1 MENMRKGFMTAIVLV
16 MMVVASM
23 LLLVLYQGVANYRE
37 NAISTLSSIQN
48 DADSVNIM
56 NIGIGFLKPK
66 SLGILGI
73 PLLYN
78 DNVPTWFNDFKS
90 KLNQD
95 WQNYI
100 TTYVSTTKA
109 CKIYD
114 WSSTGGQDSG
124 LIKSESS
131 AIALFN
137 EITSYITSRNPYQ
150 VALYA
155 FPMKQSGSTT
165 VFLISMVKRQYRTPN
180 NQYKYV
186 TTYTYCLVGPKL
198 LNQYVYFTNKE
209 SSNIYFASG
218 DIIDGPMRSND
229 YIYIDN
235 TNGNPTFNGTIEF
248 KGMKYLKEYETLLGT
263 RYVNVLV
270 TVENDYPAYAT
281 MKGNPPYRILSDTDA
296 ANLNFSSIAT
306 EYKTNLET
314 MVKPYS
320 NLQTSPATPTGIKFG
335 SGITLSFNHDTGSDY
350 DLLIYEGSDVD
361 KSKARYKI
369 KWKPNGPPN
378 ASVIKESRKS
388 EKKEW
393 EHEDQ
398 VDTLFNGVI
407 YSTGNITIDDDSTYL
422 SKYYGNYTLYSE
434 GDIKVKDRLIPYDT
448 YTNNTNYFTTDHE
461 ASGTELSTSTIN
473 DIKDYVSANEKSSL
487 NLVAKNNVIV
497 SETKETKPYNMKLF
511 ASIYAFNGSFK
522 VEDHDS
528 DDPAGQLLVF
538 GSIMQNVRGAV
549 GTVSGTGYDKMYVY
563 DPRLLTAAYQ
573 PAGTP
578 AKNSSAKIQ
587 VLGVVKSNN

>member
-23 LLLVLYQGVANYRE
+23 TLLVLYQAVANYRE
-37 NAISTLSSIQN
+37 NAMSTLSSIQN
-48 DADSVNIM
+48 DADSVNMM
-56 NIGIGFLKPK
+56 NIGVGFLKPK
-66 SLGILGI
+66 FLGILGI
-73 PLLYN
+73 SLLYN
-78 DNVPTWFNDFKS
+78 DSVPTWFNDFKS
-90 KLNQD
+90 KLSQD

-124 LIKSESS
+124 LIKLENASNF
-131 AIALFN
+131 LN
-137 EITSYITSRNPYQ
+137 EITSYINQRKPYQ
-150 VALYA
+150 ISLYA

-165 VFLISMVKRQYRTPN
+165 VFLISMVKRQYRATN
-180 NQYKYV
+180 NQSKYV

-198 LNQYVYFTNKE
+198 LNQYVYFTGQE
-209 SSNIYFASG
+209 QSNIYFASG

-248 KGMKYLKEYETLLGT
+248 KGMKTKNQKGKIFEVATNNYS
-263 RYVNVLV
+263 
-270 TVENDYPAYAT
+270 DYAT

-296 ANLNFSSIAT
+296 ANLNFSSIAS
-306 EYKTNLET
+306 EYKTNLQN

-320 NLQTSPATPTGIKFG
+320 DLQTYPATPTGIQFTKD
-335 SGITLSFNHDTGSDY
+335 ITLSFNHGTGSDY
-350 DLLIYEGSDVD
+350 NLLIYEGSNIADSTV
-361 KSKARYKI
+361 RYKI
-369 KWKPNGPPN
+369 NWKTSGPPN
-378 ASVIKESRKS
+378 ATVVKETKS
-388 EKKEW
+388 DSSW
-393 EHEDQ
+393 SPSTP
-398 VDTLFNGVI
+398 VDTLFNGVV
-407 YSTGNITIDDDSTYL
+407 YSTGNITIDGDSTYL
-422 SKYYGNYTLYSE
+422 SKYYGNYTLYSV

-448 YTNNTNYFTTDHE
+448 YTNYFTSQETQY
-461 ASGTELSTSTIN
+461 AGTKLSTSTIN
-473 DIKDYVSANEKSSL
+473 DIYNYVSANEKSSL

-497 SETKETKPYNMKLF
+497 SETNGIKPYNMKLF
-511 ASIYAFNGSFK
+511 ASIYAFGGSFK
-522 VEDHDS
+522 VEDYNH

-538 GSIMQNVRGAV
+538 GSIMQKVRGAV
-549 GTVSGTGYDKMYVY
+549 GTISGAGYDKMYVY
-563 DPRLLTAAYQ
+563 DPRFTTAAYQ

>member
-23 LLLVLYQGVANYRE
+23 TLLVLYQGVANYRE
-37 NAISTLSSIQN
+37 NAMSTLSSIQN

-198 LNQYVYFTNKE
+198 LNQYVYFTNEE
-209 SSNIYFASG
+209 SSDIYFKAG
-218 DIIDGPMRSND
+218 DLIDGPMRSND
-229 YIYIDN
+229 FIYIDN
-235 TNGNPTFNGTIEF
+235 SKGKPTFNGTVEF
-248 KGMKYLKEYETLLGT
+248 KGMKDK
-263 RYVNVLV
+263 NKN
-270 TVENDYPAYAT
+270 TVAGNKYPNYAT

-296 ANLNFSSIAT
+296 ANLNFSSIAS
-306 EYKTNLET
+306 EYKTNLQN

-320 NLQTSPATPTGIKFG
+320 DLQTYPATPTGIQFTKD
-335 SGITLSFNHDTGSDY
+335 ITLSFNHGTGMSNY
-350 DLLIYEGSDVD
+350 DLLIYEGSNTANSTV
-361 KSKARYKI
+361 RYKI
-369 KWKPNGPPN
+369 NWKPSGPPN
-378 ASVIKESRKS
+378 ATIIKETKS
-388 EKKEW
+388 GSSW
-393 EHEDQ
+393 SPSAP
-398 VDTLFNGVI
+398 VDTLFNGVV
-407 YSTGNITIDDDSTYL
+407 YSTGNITIDDTDSTYL

-448 YTNNTNYFTTDHE
+448 YNEYFKNNQ
-461 ASGTELSTSTIN
+461 AKPMSSS
-473 DIKDYVSANEKSSL
+473 DIESIKKYVSANEKSSL

-497 SETKETKPYNMKLF
+497 SETNGNKLSNTKLF

-522 VEDHDS
+522 VENHDKGEF
-528 DDPAGQLLVF
+528 AGQLLVF
-538 GSIMQNVRGAV
+538 GSIMQNIRGPVASLDRF
-549 GTVSGTGYDKMYVY
+549 GKFHGYDKMYIY

>member
-37 NAISTLSSIQN
+37 NAMSTLSSIQN

-90 KLNQD
+90 KLSQD

-124 LIKSESS
+124 LIKLENASNFLSEM
-131 AIALFN
+131 
-137 EITSYITSRNPYQ
+137 TSYIDQRKPYQ
-150 VALYA
+150 ISLYA

-209 SSNIYFASG
+209 TGSDDKPIYFTG
-218 DIIDGPMRSND
+218 GELIDGPMRSND

-235 TNGNPTFNGTIEF
+235 TNGNPTFNGTVEF
-248 KGMKYLKEYETLLGT
+248 KGIKDKNQNTVAENKYP
-263 RYVNVLV
+263 N
-270 TVENDYPAYAT
+270 YAT

-296 ANLNFSSIAT
+296 SKLDFNSIAS
-306 EYKTNLET
+306 EYQTNLQN

-320 NLQTSPATPTGIKFG
+320 DLQTSPATATGIKFG
-335 SGITLSFNHDTGSDY
+335 NDITLSFNHDTSSDY
-350 DLLIYEGSDVD
+350 DLLIYEGSNIANSTV
-361 KSKARYKI
+361 RYKI

-378 ASVIKESRKS
+378 ATVIKETKS
-388 EKKEW
+388 GSSW
-393 EHEDQ
+393 SPSAP
-398 VDTLFNGVI
+398 VDTLFNGVV
-407 YSTGNITIDDDSTYL
+407 YSTGNITIDSNNSKYL

-448 YTNNTNYFTTDHE
+448 YNEYFKNDQ
-461 ASGTELSTSTIN
+461 AKPLSSS
-473 DIKDYVSANEKSSL
+473 DIESIKKYVSANEKSSL

-497 SETKETKPYNMKLF
+497 SEPVVQSFLFFEYYTKLDNMKLF

-522 VEDHDS
+522 VADYNHDA
-528 DDPAGQLLVF
+528 PAGQLLVF
-538 GSIMQNVRGAV
+538 GSIMQNIRGPV
-549 GTVSGTGYDKMYVY
+549 GTFDSSGKTKTGYYKTYVY
-563 DPRLLTAAYQ
+563 DERLTTAAYQ
-573 PAGTP
+573 PAATP
-578 AKNSSAKIQ
+578 AKDSSAKIR

>member
-37 NAISTLSSIQN
+37 NAMSTLSSIQN

-56 NIGIGFLKPK
+56 NIGVGFLKPK

-137 EITSYITSRNPYQ
+137 QITSYITSRNPYQ

-165 VFLISMVKRQYRTPN
+165 VFLVSMVKRQYRAPN
-180 NQYKYV
+180 NQSKYV

-209 SSNIYFASG
+209 KLAGQNPIYFKAG
-218 DIIDGPMRSND
+218 EFIDGPMRSND
-229 YIYIDN
+229 YVYINN
-235 TNGNPTFNGTIEF
+235 TGGKPTFNGTIEF
-248 KGMKYLKEYETLLGT
+248 KGII
-263 RYVNVLV
+263 NP
-270 TVENDYPAYAT
+270 NDKIVAESNYSTYAT
-281 MKGNPPYRILSDTDA
+281 MNGNPKYRILSNTDA
-296 ANLNFSSIAT
+296 SNLDFSSIST
-306 EYKTNLET
+306 EYQNNLQSLIRS
-314 MVKPYS
+314 YS
-320 NLQTSPATPTGIKFG
+320 NLQTTPATATGIKFD
-335 SGITLSFNHDTGSDY
+335 SDITLSFNHGTGTSDY
-350 DLLIYEGSDVD
+350 DLQIYQDQNT
-361 KSKARYKI
+361 RYTI
-369 KWKPNGPPN
+369 KWKPSGAPN
-378 ASVIKESRKS
+378 ATVIKESRKN

-393 EHEDQ
+393 KQDYQ

-407 YSTGNITIDDDSTYL
+407 YSTGNITIDGDSTYL

-434 GDIKVKDRLIPYDT
+434 ADIKVKDRLIPYDT
-448 YTNNTNYFTTDHE
+448 YTNNTNYFTTDQE

-473 DIKDYVSANEKSSL
+473 NIKDYVSANEKSSL

-497 SETKETKPYNMKLF
+497 SETNGTKPYNMKLF
-511 ASIYAFNGSFK
+511 ASIYAFNGSFE
-522 VEDHDS
+522 VADYNNDNA
-528 DDPAGQLLVF
+528 AGQLLTF
-538 GSIMQNVRGAV
+538 GSIMQNVRGPV
-549 GTVSGTGYDKMYVY
+549 GTFNPSTGKTQTGYYKTYVY

-573 PAGTP
+573 PAATP
-578 AKNSSAKIQ
+578 AKDSSAKIR

>member
-37 NAISTLSSIQN
+37 NAMYTLSSIQN
-48 DADSVNIM
+48 DADSINIM
-56 NIGIGFLKPK
+56 NIGVGFLKPK

-90 KLNQD
+90 KLSQD

-114 WSSTGGQDSG
+114 STSNAG
-124 LIKSESS
+124 LIILENASNF
-131 AIALFN
+131 LN
-137 EITSYITSRNPYQ
+137 EITSYIDQRKPYQ
-150 VALYA
+150 ISLYA

-186 TTYTYCLVGPKL
+186 TTYTYCLIGPKL
-198 LNQYVYFTNKE
+198 LNQYAYFTNKE
-209 SSNIYFASG
+209 TGSDGKAIYFKSG
-218 DIIDGPMRSND
+218 ELIDGPMRSND

-235 TNGNPTFNGTIEF
+235 SKGKPTFNGTIEF
-248 KGMKYLKEYETLLGT
+248 KGMKTDIASQPISESNYEDYANLGG
-263 RYVNVLV
+263 L
-270 TVENDYPAYAT
+270 P
-281 MKGNPPYRILSDTDA
+281 KYRILNNSDTSGLD
-296 ANLNFSSIAT
+296 FSSIAS
-306 EYKTNLET
+306 EYQTNLQN

-320 NLQTSPATPTGIKFG
+320 DLQTTPATPTGIKFDFDND
-335 SGITLSFNHDTGSDY
+335 ITLSFNHDTGSDY
-350 DLLIYEGSDVD
+350 DLLIYEGSNTANSTV
-361 KSKARYKI
+361 RYKI
-369 KWKPNGPPN
+369 KWKTSGPPN
-378 ASVIKESRKS
+378 ATVIKETYTKQMDDKWIWQR
-388 EKKEW
+388 
-393 EHEDQ
+393 DFQ

-407 YSTGNITIDDDSTYL
+407 SAKKNIIIDGDSTL

-434 GDIKVKDRLIPYDT
+434 KDIYIKDRLIPYDT
-448 YTNNTNYFTTDHE
+448 YNQYFKNNQ
-461 ASGTELSTSTIN
+461 AKPLSSS
-473 DIKDYVSANEKSSL
+473 DIESIKKYVSANEKSSL

-497 SETKETKPYNMKLF
+497 SETNGNKLSNTKLF

-522 VEDHDS
+522 VENYDKGNKS
-528 DDPAGQLLVF
+528 AGQLLVF
-538 GSIMQNVRGAV
+538 GSIMQNIRGPV
-549 GTVSGTGYDKMYVY
+549 GTFNSSGKTKTGYYKTYAYDK
-563 DPRLLTAAYQ
+563 RLTTAAYQ
-573 PAGTP
+573 PAATP

>member
-37 NAISTLSSIQN
+37 NAMTTLSSIQN

-78 DNVPTWFNDFKS
+78 DNVPTWFNDFKG

-114 WSSTGGQDSG
+114 STSNAG
-124 LIKSESS
+124 LIILENASNFLS
-131 AIALFN
+131 
-137 EITSYITSRNPYQ
+137 EITSYIDQRKPYQ
-150 VALYA
+150 ISLYA

-209 SSNIYFASG
+209 TGSDDKPIYFTG
-218 DIIDGPMRSND
+218 GELIDGPMRSND

-235 TNGNPTFNGTIEF
+235 TNGNPTFNGTVEF
-248 KGMKYLKEYETLLGT
+248 KGIKDKNQNTVAENKYP
-263 RYVNVLV
+263 N
-270 TVENDYPAYAT
+270 YAT

-296 ANLNFSSIAT
+296 SKLDFNSIAS
-306 EYKTNLET
+306 EYHTNLQN

-320 NLQTSPATPTGIKFG
+320 DLQTSPATATGIKFG
-335 SGITLSFNHDTGSDY
+335 NDITLSFNHDTSSDY
-350 DLLIYEGSDVD
+350 DLLIYEGSNIANSTV
-361 KSKARYKI
+361 RYKI

-378 ASVIKESRKS
+378 ATVIKETKS
-388 EKKEW
+388 GSSW
-393 EHEDQ
+393 SPSAP
-398 VDTLFNGVI
+398 VDTLFNGVV
-407 YSTGNITIDDDSTYL
+407 YSTGNITIDSNNSKYL

-448 YTNNTNYFTTDHE
+448 YNEYFKNDQ
-461 ASGTELSTSTIN
+461 AKPLSSS
-473 DIKDYVSANEKSSL
+473 DIESIKKYVSANEKSSL

-497 SETKETKPYNMKLF
+497 SEPVVQSFLFFEYYTKLDNMKLF

-522 VEDHDS
+522 VADYNNDN
-528 DDPAGQLLVF
+528 PAGQLLVF
-538 GSIMQNVRGAV
+538 GSIMQNIRGPV
-549 GTVSGTGYDKMYVY
+549 GTFDSSGKTQTGYYKTYVY
-563 DPRLLTAAYQ
+563 DERLITAAYQ

-578 AKNSSAKIQ
+578 AKDSSAKIR

>member
-23 LLLVLYQGVANYRE
+23 TLLVLYQGVANYRE
-37 NAISTLSSIQN
+37 NAMSTLSSIQN

-198 LNQYVYFTNKE
+198 LNQYVYFTNEE
-209 SSNIYFASG
+209 SSDIYFKAG
-218 DIIDGPMRSND
+218 DLIDGPMRSND
-229 YIYIDN
+229 FIYIDN
-235 TNGNPTFNGTIEF
+235 SKGKPTFNGTVEF
-248 KGMKYLKEYETLLGT
+248 KGMKDK
-263 RYVNVLV
+263 NKN
-270 TVENDYPAYAT
+270 TVAGNKYPNYAT

-296 ANLNFSSIAT
+296 ANLNFSSIAS
-306 EYKTNLET
+306 EYKTNLQN

-320 NLQTSPATPTGIKFG
+320 DLQTYPATPTGIQFTKD
-335 SGITLSFNHDTGSDY
+335 ITLSFNHGTGMSNY
-350 DLLIYEGSDVD
+350 DLLIYEGSNTANSTV
-361 KSKARYKI
+361 RYKI
-369 KWKPNGPPN
+369 NWKPSGPPN
-378 ASVIKESRKS
+378 ATVIKETESGGS
-388 EKKEW
+388 W
-393 EHEDQ
+393 SPSAP
-398 VDTLFNGVI
+398 VDTLFNGVV
-407 YSTGNITIDDDSTYL
+407 YSTGNITIDDTDSTYL

-448 YTNNTNYFTTDHE
+448 YNEYFKNNQ
-461 ASGTELSTSTIN
+461 AKPMSSS
-473 DIKDYVSANEKSSL
+473 DIESIKKYVSANEKSSL

-497 SETKETKPYNMKLF
+497 SETNGNKLSNTKLF

-522 VEDHDS
+522 VENHDKGEF
-528 DDPAGQLLVF
+528 AGQLLVF
-538 GSIMQNVRGAV
+538 GSIMQNIRGPV
-549 GTVSGTGYDKMYVY
+549 GTFDSSGKTQTGYYKTYVY
-563 DPRLLTAAYQ
+563 DERLITAAYQ

>member
-1 MENMRKGFMTAIVLV
+1 
-16 MMVVASM
+16 
-23 LLLVLYQGVANYRE
+23 
-37 NAISTLSSIQN
+37 
-48 DADSVNIM
+48 
-56 NIGIGFLKPK
+56 
-66 SLGILGI
+66 
-73 PLLYN
+73 
-78 DNVPTWFNDFKS
+78 WFNDFKS

-124 LIKSESS
+124 LIKLENASNFLS
-131 AIALFN
+131 
-137 EITSYITSRNPYQ
+137 EITSYINQRKPYQ
-150 VALYA
+150 ISLYA

-186 TTYTYCLVGPKL
+186 TTYTYCLIGPKL

-209 SSNIYFASG
+209 TGSDDKPIYFTG
-218 DIIDGPMRSND
+218 GELIDGPMRSND

-248 KGMKYLKEYETLLGT
+248 KGMKTDIASQPISESNYEDYANLGG
-263 RYVNVLV
+263 L
-270 TVENDYPAYAT
+270 P
-281 MKGNPPYRILSDTDA
+281 KYRILSNSDTSGLD
-296 ANLNFSSIAT
+296 FSSIAS
-306 EYKTNLET
+306 EYKTNLQT

-320 NLQTSPATPTGIKFG
+320 DLQTSPATPTGIQFTKD
-335 SGITLSFNHDTGSDY
+335 ITLSFNHGTGSDY

-361 KSKARYKI
+361 KSKIRYKI

-378 ASVIKESRKS
+378 ATVIKETESGGS
-388 EKKEW
+388 W
-393 EHEDQ
+393 SPSAP
-398 VDTLFNGVI
+398 VDTLFNGVV
-407 YSTGNITIDDDSTYL
+407 YSTGNITIDSNNSTYL
-422 SKYYGNYTLYSE
+422 SEYYGNYTLYSE
-434 GDIKVKDRLIPYDT
+434 ADIKIKDRLIPYDT
-448 YTNNTNYFTTDHE
+448 YNKYFKNDQ
-461 ASGTELSTSTIN
+461 AKPLSSS
-473 DIKDYVSANEKSSL
+473 DIESIKKYVSANEKSSL

-497 SETKETKPYNMKLF
+497 SEPVVKLFRPFKYYKLDNMKIF

-522 VEDHDS
+522 VADYDS

-538 GSIMQNVRGAV
+538 GSIMQNIRGPV
-549 GTVSGTGYDKMYVY
+549 GTFNSSGKTKTGYYKTYVY
-563 DPRLLTAAYQ
+563 DERLITAAYQ

-578 AKNSSAKIQ
+578 AKDSSAKIR

>member
-1 MENMRKGFMTAIVLV
+1 MRNMRKGFMTAIVLV

-37 NAISTLSSIQN
+37 NAMSTLSSIQN

-56 NIGIGFLKPK
+56 NIGVGFLKPK
-66 SLGILGI
+66 FLGILGI

-78 DNVPTWFNDFKS
+78 DNVPTWFNDFKG

-114 WSSTGGQDSG
+114 STSNAG
-124 LIKSESS
+124 LIILENASNFLS
-131 AIALFN
+131 
-137 EITSYITSRNPYQ
+137 EITSYIDQRKPYQ
-150 VALYA
+150 ISLYA

-209 SSNIYFASG
+209 TGSDDKPIYFTG
-218 DIIDGPMRSND
+218 GELIDGPMRSND

-235 TNGNPTFNGTIEF
+235 TNGNPTFNGTVEF
-248 KGMKYLKEYETLLGT
+248 KGIKDKNQNTVAENKYP
-263 RYVNVLV
+263 N
-270 TVENDYPAYAT
+270 YAT

-296 ANLNFSSIAT
+296 SKLDFNSIAS
-306 EYKTNLET
+306 EYQTNLQN

-320 NLQTSPATPTGIKFG
+320 DLQTSPATPTGIQFTKD
-335 SGITLSFNHDTGSDY
+335 ITLSFNHDTGSDY

-361 KSKARYKI
+361 KSKIRYKI
-369 KWKPNGPPN
+369 KWKPSGPPN
-378 ASVIKESRKS
+378 ATVVKETKS
-388 EKKEW
+388 GGSW
-393 EHEDQ
+393 SPSAP
-398 VDTLFNGVI
+398 VDTLFNGVV
-407 YSTGNITIDDDSTYL
+407 YSTGNINIDSNNSTYL
-422 SKYYGNYTLYSE
+422 SEYYGNYTLYSE
-434 GDIKVKDRLIPYDT
+434 ADIKIKDRLIPYDT
-448 YTNNTNYFTTDHE
+448 YNKYFKNDQ
-461 ASGTELSTSTIN
+461 AKPLSSS
-473 DIKDYVSANEKSSL
+473 DIESIKKYVSANEKSSL

-497 SETKETKPYNMKLF
+497 SEPVVQSFLFFEYYTKLDNMKLF

-522 VEDHDS
+522 VADYNNDN
-528 DDPAGQLLVF
+528 PAGQLLVF
-538 GSIMQNVRGAV
+538 GSIMQNIRGPV
-549 GTVSGTGYDKMYVY
+549 GTFDSSGKTQTGYYKTYVY
-563 DPRLLTAAYQ
+563 DERLITAAYQ

-578 AKNSSAKIQ
+578 AKDSSAKIR